1 MPTNLKFP
9 VFVLTVNIS
18 LFTSLL
24 FIKYWKWVL
33 PGHDLTNGQK
43 FQHIVQAITSIFR
56 YSYCLDTCGK
66 FNLVAMAYFAAL
78 NSSLIP
84 RPRVRGES
92 GLVSTVCACANDFG
106 NFSRMSPITDKLHVV
121 VLRRNNQARYT
132 ACSVA
137 AVYVAMAPLSVVCL
151 TETQSKHSFGIFTA
165 KGKKQGWA
173 RHIGVLLEVPVSS
186 DGGFPTFF
194 CRGCRS
200 KLLCIKSSFPVQQRA
215 NFSVFLKSSLLPA
228 MFAR

>member
-33 PGHDLTNGQK
+33 PGDDLTNGQT
-43 FQHIVQAITSIFR
+43 FQHIVHAITSIFR

-106 NFSRMSPITDKLHVV
+106 NFPRMSPITDKLHVV

-137 AVYVAMAPLSVVCL
+137 AVFTWRWLHYLS
-151 TETQSKHSFGIFTA
+151 S
-165 KGKKQGWA
+165 
-173 RHIGVLLEVPVSS
+173 VLLRRNQSTRLE
-186 DGGFPTFF
+186 F
-194 CRGCRS
+194 
-200 KLLCIKSSFPVQQRA
+200 
-215 NFSVFLKSSLLPA
+215 LLPKERSRA
-228 MFAR
+228 ELGT